1 MSDLNLC
8 YGCMEP
14 LGSDSVCAHCG
25 YDQNTTSLA
34 NYLKPG
40 TMLHERFYVGRM
52 LEANGE
58 GVTYTGAS
66 RIDVNLSGDVDVAD
80 AQCILNYYVKAM
92 TGKPVTW
99 AEITG
104 NPNAPA
110 E

>member
-58 GVTYTGAS
+58 GVT
-66 RIDVNLSGDVDVAD
+66 
-80 AQCILNYYVKAM
+80 
-92 TGKPVTW
+92 
-99 AEITG
+99 
-104 NPNAPA
+104 
-110 E
+110 